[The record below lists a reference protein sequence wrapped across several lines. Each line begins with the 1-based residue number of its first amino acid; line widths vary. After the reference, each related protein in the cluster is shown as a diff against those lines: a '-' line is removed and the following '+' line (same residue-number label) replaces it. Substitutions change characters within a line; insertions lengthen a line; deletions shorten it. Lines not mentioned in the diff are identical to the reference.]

1 VKKEMKKK
9 WLIVGVII
17 LVVAIFLIRNGFF
30 KANSDKG
37 STDQNINITINPQ
50 TVMTLKKGDFKK
62 TVSTSGYLQSVDEKV
77 LSFNLNGEV
86 KEILVNEGDK
96 VTQGEDLIKLDKN
109 EQELNYLKI
118 KNAYELIKINGS
130 NSGIEETKLDLTI
143 AAKSLED
150 TTLKAPFSGLITEI
164 SVKPGD
170 YVTQGLQVAYL
181 IDDNSYEID
190 ATVNEID
197 SLEIKKEQE
206 VIIRLDAFPN
216 REFAGKVKEIDYYTE
231 NANGVVTLPVVIQV
245 NKAEPE
251 FRPGFSALLEI
262 TVDKVPDKL
271 LVPITAIFDQNKQS
285 MVAKII
291 DGKAKLIPV
300 KTGVSDG
307 VYTVIEDGLIEGDQ
321 IMINTYQFAGI
332 TPVTNTNLNRS
343 GGGIPMMGGSRP
355 RG

>member
-1 VKKEMKKK
+1 MKKK
-9 WLIVGVII
+9 WLMVGVII
-17 LVVAIFLIRNGFF
+17 ILIATFLVWNRFF
-30 KANSDKG
+30 KANSDQG
-37 STDQNINITINPQ
+37 SADQNMNITINSQ
-50 TVMTLKKGDFKK
+50 TVMTLKKGDLRK
-62 TVSTSGYLQSVDEKV
+62 TVSTSGYLQSVNEKI

-86 KEILVNEGDK
+86 KEILINEGGK
-96 VTQGEDLIKLDKN
+96 VTQGEDLLKLDKN
-109 EQELNYLKI
+109 EQELNYLKM

-130 NSGIEETKLDLTI
+130 DSGIEEAKLDFTI
-143 AAKSLED
+143 AAKNLED
-150 TTLKAPFSGLITEI
+150 TTLKAPFSGLITKI

-181 IDDNSYEID
+181 IDDSSYEID

-216 REFAGKVKEIDYYTE
+216 REFAGKVKEIGYYTE
-231 NANGVVTLPVVIQV
+231 NVNGVVTLPVVIQV

-262 TVDKVPDKL
+262 IVNQVEGKL
-271 LVPITAIFDQNKQS
+271 LVPITAIFNQNGES
-285 MVAKII
+285 MVAKIVE
-291 DGKAKLIPV
+291 GKAKSIPV

-321 IMINTYQFAGI
+321 IMINAYQFAGI
-332 TPVTNTNLNRS
+332 KPEDNLNRF
-343 GGGIPMMGGSRP
+343 GGGMPMGIGGRP
-355 RG
+355 RD

>member
-17 LVVAIFLIRNGFF
+17 ILITTFLVWNRFF
-30 KANSDKG
+30 KVNSDKG
-37 STDQNINITINPQ
+37 LTDQDINITINPQ
-50 TVMTLKKGDFKK
+50 TVMTLKKGNLRK

-86 KEILVNEGDK
+86 KDILVDKGDK
-96 VTQGEDLIKLDKN
+96 VTKGEDLIKLDKD
-109 EQELNYLKI
+109 ERELNYLKI

-130 NSGIEETKLDLTI
+130 DSEIEETKLDLTI
-143 AAKSLED
+143 AEKSLED

-170 YVTQGLQVAYL
+170 YVTQGEQVAYL
-181 IDDNSYEID
+181 IDDSSYEID

-262 TVDKVPDKL
+262 TVDKVAGKL
-271 LVPITAIFDQNKQS
+271 LVPITAIFNQNEQP

-291 DGKAKLIPV
+291 EGKAKLIPV

-332 TPVTNTNLNRS
+332 KPAANANLNRF
-343 GGGIPMMGGSRP
+343 GGGTPMMGGGRP
-355 RG
+355 RD

>member
-1 VKKEMKKK
+1 MKRK

-17 LVVAIFLIRNGFF
+17 LVIAIFLIRNGFF

-37 STDQNINITINPQ
+37 LTDQNINITINPQ
-50 TVMTLKKGDFKK
+50 TVMTLKKGDLRK
-62 TVSTSGYLQSVDEKV
+62 TVSTSGYLQSVDEKI

-86 KEILVNEGDK
+86 KEILINEGDK
-96 VTQGEDLIKLDKN
+96 VTKGKDLIKLDKN
-109 EQELNYLKI
+109 ERELNYLKI

-150 TTLKAPFSGLITEI
+150 TTLKAPFSGLITDI
-164 SVKPGD
+164 SVKLGD
-170 YVTQGLQVAYL
+170 YVTQGMEVAYL
-181 IDDNSYEID
+181 IDASSYEIN

-216 REFAGKVKEIDYYTE
+216 REFAGKVKEIGYYTE
-231 NANGVVTLPVVIQV
+231 NVNGVVTLPVVIQV

-262 TVDKVPDKL
+262 IVDKVAGKL
-271 LVPITAIFDQNKQS
+271 LVPITAVFNQNEQA

-291 DGKAKLIPV
+291 EGKAKLIPV

-332 TPVTNTNLNRS
+332 KPENNLNFNRS
-343 GGGIPMMGGSRP
+343 GGGMPMGGMGGRP
-355 RG
+355 

>member
-9 WLIVGVII
+9 WLIAVVII
-17 LVVAIFLIRNGFF
+17 ILIATFLVWNRFF

-37 STDQNINITINPQ
+37 LTDQNINITINPQ
-50 TVMTLKKGDFKK
+50 TVMTLKKGDLRK
-62 TVSTSGYLQSVDEKV
+62 TVSTSGYLQSVNEKV

-86 KEILVNEGDK
+86 KEILINEGDK

-109 EQELNYLKI
+109 EQELNYLKM

-130 NSGIEETKLDLTI
+130 DSGIKEAKLDFTI
-143 AAKSLED
+143 AEKNLED
-150 TTLKAPFSGLITEI
+150 TTLKAPFSGLITKI

-181 IDDNSYEID
+181 IDDSSYEID
-190 ATVNEID
+190 TTVNEID

-216 REFAGKVKEIDYYTE
+216 KEFAGIVKEIDSYTE
-231 NANGVVTLPVVIQV
+231 NVNGVVTLPVVIQV

-251 FRPGFSALLEI
+251 FKPGFSALLEI
-262 TVDKVPDKL
+262 TVDKVAGKL
-271 LVPITAIFDQNKQS
+271 LVPITAIFNQNEQS
-285 MVAKII
+285 MVAKIVE
-291 DGKAKLIPV
+291 GKAKSIPV

-332 TPVTNTNLNRS
+332 KPENNLNFNRS
-343 GGGIPMMGGSRP
+343 GGGMPMGGMGGRP
-355 RG
+355 

>member
-17 LVVAIFLIRNGFF
+17 ILIATFLVWNRFF
-30 KANSDKG
+30 KANSDKEL
-37 STDQNINITINPQ
+37 TDQNINITINPQ
-50 TVMTLKKGDFKK
+50 TVMTLEKGNLRK
-62 TVSTSGYLQSVDEKV
+62 TVSTSGYLQPVDEKV

-86 KEILVNEGDK
+86 KEILINEGDK
-96 VTQGEDLIKLDKN
+96 VTKGEDLIKLDKN
-109 EQELNYLKI
+109 ERELNYLKI

-130 NSGIEETKLDLTI
+130 DSEIEETKLDLTI

-150 TTLKAPFSGLITEI
+150 TTLKAPFSGLVTDI

-170 YVTQGLQVAYL
+170 YVTQGKEVAYL
-181 IDDNSYEID
+181 IDDSSYEIN

-216 REFAGKVKEIDYYTE
+216 REFEGRVKEIGYYTE
-231 NANGVVTLPVVIQV
+231 NVNGVVTLPVVIQV

-262 TVDKVPDKL
+262 IVDQVEGKL
-271 LVPITAIFDQNKQS
+271 LVPITAVFNQNEQP

-291 DGKAKLIPV
+291 EGKAKSIPV

-332 TPVTNTNLNRS
+332 KPEDNLNRF
-343 GGGIPMMGGSRP
+343 GGGMPMGMGDRP
-355 RG
+355 HD

>member
-1 VKKEMKKK
+1 MKRK

-17 LVVAIFLIRNGFF
+17 LVIAIFLIRNGFF

-37 STDQNINITINPQ
+37 LTDQNINITINPQ
-50 TVMTLKKGDFKK
+50 TVMTLKKGDLRK
-62 TVSTSGYLQSVDEKV
+62 TVSTSGYLQSADEKI

-86 KEILVNEGDK
+86 KEILINEGDK
-96 VTQGEDLIKLDKN
+96 VTKGKDLIKLDKN
-109 EQELNYLKI
+109 ERELNYLKI

-150 TTLKAPFSGLITEI
+150 TTLKAPFSGLITDI
-164 SVKPGD
+164 SVKLGD
-170 YVTQGLQVAYL
+170 YVTQGMEVAYL
-181 IDDNSYEID
+181 IDASSYEIN

-216 REFAGKVKEIDYYTE
+216 REFAGKVKEIGYYTE
-231 NANGVVTLPVVIQV
+231 NVNGVVTLPVVIQV

-262 TVDKVPDKL
+262 IVDKVAGKL
-271 LVPITAIFDQNKQS
+271 LVPITAVFNQNEQA

-291 DGKAKLIPV
+291 EGKAKLIPV

-332 TPVTNTNLNRS
+332 KPENNLNFNRS
-343 GGGIPMMGGSRP
+343 GGGMPMGGMGGRP
-355 RG
+355 

>member
-1 VKKEMKKK
+1 MKKK
-9 WLIVGVII
+9 WLMVGVII
-17 LVVAIFLIRNGFF
+17 ILIATFLVWNRFF
-30 KANSDKG
+30 KANSDKEL
-37 STDQNINITINPQ
+37 TDQNINITINPQ
-50 TVMTLKKGDFKK
+50 TVMTLEKGNLRK
-62 TVSTSGYLQSVDEKV
+62 TVSTSGYLRPVDEKV

-86 KEILVNEGDK
+86 KDILVDKGDK

-109 EQELNYLKI
+109 ERELNYLKI

-130 NSGIEETKLDLTI
+130 DSEIEETKLDLTI

-164 SVKPGD
+164 SVKSGD
-170 YVTQGLQVAYL
+170 YVTQGKEVAYL
-181 IDDNSYEID
+181 IDDSSYEIN

-206 VIIRLDAFPN
+206 VIIRLDAFPD
-216 REFAGKVKEIDYYTE
+216 REFEGIVKEIGYYTE
-231 NANGVVTLPVVIQV
+231 NVNGVVTLPVVIQV
-245 NKAEPE
+245 NKVEPE

-262 TVDKVPDKL
+262 IVDQVEGKL
-271 LVPITAIFDQNKQS
+271 LVPITAVFNQNEQP

-291 DGKAKLIPV
+291 EGKAKSIPV

-307 VYTVIEDGLIEGDQ
+307 VYTVIEDGLIEGDK

-332 TPVTNTNLNRS
+332 KPEDNLNRF
-343 GGGIPMMGGSRP
+343 GGGMPMGMGDRP
-355 RG
+355 HD

>member
-1 VKKEMKKK
+1 MKRK

-17 LVVAIFLIRNGFF
+17 LVIAIFLIRNGFF

-37 STDQNINITINPQ
+37 LTDQNINITINPQ
-50 TVMTLKKGDFKK
+50 TVMTLKKGDLRK
-62 TVSTSGYLQSVDEKV
+62 TVSTSGYLQSVDEKI

-86 KEILVNEGDK
+86 KEILINEGDK
-96 VTQGEDLIKLDKN
+96 VTKGKDLIKLDKN
-109 EQELNYLKI
+109 ERELNYLKI

-150 TTLKAPFSGLITEI
+150 TTLKAPFSGLITDI
-164 SVKPGD
+164 SVKLGD
-170 YVTQGLQVAYL
+170 YVTQGMEVAYL
-181 IDDNSYEID
+181 IDDSSYEIN

-216 REFAGKVKEIDYYTE
+216 REFAGKVKEIGYYTE
-231 NANGVVTLPVVIQV
+231 NVNGVVTLPVVIQV
-245 NKAEPE
+245 NKVEPE

-262 TVDKVPDKL
+262 IVDKVEGKL
-271 LVPITAIFDQNKQS
+271 LVPITAVFNQNEQA

-291 DGKAKLIPV
+291 EGKAKLIPV

-332 TPVTNTNLNRS
+332 KPENNLNFNRS
-343 GGGIPMMGGSRP
+343 GGGMPMGGMGGRP
-355 RG
+355 